1 MKLKTSGISKYLMET
16 LKTLQEY
23 PLFDD
28 YNLVGGTALS
38 LQLGHRISI
47 DIDLFTEKDMD
58 RTAIGDFVKSKID
71 INAKIR
77 NNSVNIF
84 QMVLEKENLKID
96 FVKLPYGLL
105 DPLIITEGIRMVGL
119 NDISAM
125 KISATGTRGY
135 EAKDFFDLYYLL
147 KEMTI
152 DTIFDNFK
160 KKYGSNDI
168 LHYVRSSIYFDD
180 VPDNSWKALKPLKE
194 VISKDQIKEK
204 LIYEVTEYQKRIIKS
219 KANTNI
225 Q

>member
-1 MKLKTSGISKYLMET
+1 LKLKTSGISKYLMET

>member
-1 MKLKTSGISKYLMET
+1 MET